1 MLSFAEYIWLDG
13 AAPTQNLRSKTRVLQ
28 LETDSTHL
36 SQFPEWGFDGSS
48 TYQAVGHNSD
58 LVLKPVNFVKDPI
71 RGAGNFLVMCEV
83 FNADGTPHASNQRAL
98 LREDMEAIGT
108 PQEAWIG
115 FEQEYTLFQRE
126 RPLGWPENGYPAP
139 QGPYYCA
146 VGSDRIFGRDLCE
159 AHALACLQAGLAIYG
174 TNSEVMPG
182 QWEFQIGYRG
192 LSSESADPLNMADH
206 LWLARWLL
214 CRLGEDL
221 GVTVN
226 FASKPMK
233 GDWNGAG
240 LHTNFSTKGT
250 RNPSTG
256 WESITALVEAM
267 STLHPEHIA
276 QYGSGLADRLTG
288 HHETCDINTFKMG
301 ECDRGASIRIPEPVA
316 KKRCGY
322 IEDRRPGANADPY
335 KVSARILK
343 TLQKSLKT
351 KMHLPTVQQAEA

>member
-13 AAPTQNLRSKTRVLQ
+13 AKPTQNLRSKTRVLQ
-28 LETDSTHL
+28 LKTEVDL
-36 SQFPEWGFDGSS
+36 SQLPEWGFDGSS
-48 TYQAVGHNSD
+48 TYQSSGNNSD
-58 LVLKPVNFVKDPI
+58 LVLKPVNFVRDPI
-71 RGAGNFLVMCEV
+71 RGENNLLVMCEV
-83 FNADGTPHASNQRAL
+83 FNVDGTPHASNQRAVL
-98 LREDMEAIGT
+98 QEEMKILGEK
-108 PQEAWIG
+108 QEAWIG
-115 FEQEYTLFQRE
+115 FEQEYTLFQE
-126 RPLGWPENGYPAP
+126 DRPLGWPKNSFPAP

-146 VGSDRIFGRDLCE
+146 VGADRIFGRDLCE
-159 AHALACLQAGLAIYG
+159 VHAMACMEAGLAIYG
-174 TNSEVMPG
+174 TNAEVMPS

-214 CRLGEDL
+214 CRLGEDM
-221 GVTVN
+221 GITVS

-240 LHTNFSTKGT
+240 LHTNFSTKAM

-256 WESITALVEAM
+256 WETITGLVEAM
-267 STLHPEHIA
+267 SALHQEHIA
-276 QYGSGLADRLTG
+276 EYGEGLADRLTG
-288 HHETCDINTFKMG
+288 HHETCDINTFRVG

-335 KVSARILK
+335 RIAARILK
-343 TLQKSLKT
+343 TLNSKS
-351 KMHLPTVQQAEA
+351 